1 MKKIFLIIFLISILI
16 FIAHYKVVG
25 KAVYGDGVYYY
36 SYVRSAVIDK
46 NLDFANELKF
56 FGREER
62 ISKTGLTANKFSIGS
77 AILWLP
83 FFLLAHI
90 IARGDG
96 YGDIYQIIVGSG
108 CVVYGSLGLYFCF
121 KLGEKLFDKKTS
133 LLATIFIWLGTN
145 LFFYIS
151 VDVINSHASSFF
163 IASLLAYLLIKNMI
177 DKKDDYWLSGL
188 LTGILAMIRLQDII
202 FGVSILSEKISGK
215 KVWLKKVWYL
225 LFIVIAFIPQ
235 LIVWKILYGEIKS
248 PYLTS
253 GEQFNWLKPQIISVL
268 FSGNNGLFYYSP
280 ILIFSLIGLWQLRE
294 KKSFIG
300 LIGLLL
306 FLIQLYLVSCW
317 YMWWQGASYGGR
329 MFISLMP
336 FFIIGLANFIKTS
349 NRQYRKFIYGLFGLL
364 VIINMGSI
372 INFLLAN

>member
-1 MKKIFLIIFLISILI
+1 MKKIFLLIFLISILI

-25 KAVYGDGVYYY
+25 KAVYGDGIYYY
-36 SYVRSAVIDK
+36 SYVRSAVIDR
-46 NLDFANELKF
+46 NLDFKNELEYFKQPIIQTSL
-56 FGREER
+56 GR
-62 ISKTGLTANKFSIGS
+62 TANKFSIGS

-96 YGDIYQIIVGSG
+96 YGNIYQIIVGSG
-108 CVVYGSLGLYFCF
+108 SVIYSSLGLYFCF
-121 KLGEKLFDKKTS
+121 KTTEKLFNKRIS

-145 LFFYIS
+145 LFFYTTI
-151 VDVINSHASSFF
+151 DVVNSHSGSFF
-163 IASLLAYLLIKNMI
+163 IASLLVYC
-177 DKKDDYWLSGL
+177 WLNKEKRNGSYIILGL
-188 LTGILAMIRLQDII
+188 LLGLLGMIRLQDLI
-202 FGVSILSEKISGK
+202 FMLFIFFIDLKAWWKKI
-215 KVWLKKVWYL
+215 L
-225 LFIVIAFIPQ
+225 LFSSLVISFLAQ
-235 LIVWKILYGEIKS
+235 LITWRILYGEIKS
-248 PYLTS
+248 PYLTG
-253 GEQFNWLKPQIISVL
+253 GEQFNWLKPQVVNVL
-268 FSGNNGLFYYSP
+268 FSSNSSLWYYSP

-294 KKSFIG
+294 KKSLIG

-349 NRQYRKFIYGLFGLL
+349 NVKYRKYIYGLFGLL
-364 VIINMGSI
+364 VIINIGSI
-372 INFLLAN
+372 INYLLAN